1 MLLIVSKSI
10 AQEETKAPKQEVSN
24 YNYHEA
30 FTPVF
35 YTKNG
40 NSIRSA
46 SGAPGAQYWQ
56 NRVDYS
62 IKANLNPEKNEV
74 LGSEIITYTNNSPD
88 KLNFLWLHLD
98 QNLFKSDSRGKAVIP
113 LEGSRNGDKGQN
125 FNGGCTIKSISVV
138 SESNVKSISQEV
150 PFEITDTR
158 MQVFLPKEIASNG
171 GKVKL
176 KIDFNFVAP
185 IYGSDRMGILETKNG
200 KIFNIAQWYP
210 RLCVYDDVMGWNTL
224 PYLGAGEFYLE
235 YGDFEVAIT
244 APSDVFVVCGGELL
258 NPTEVYSP
266 EHLKRWDLAKNSDK
280 TIVIRSE
287 DEVFNKKNAF
297 ASKKSLTWKFKL
309 NNARDVAWSASSA
322 FIIDAARINLPS
334 GKKSISISAYPIE
347 SMGSKAWSRATEY
360 NKGAIEHYSSKWFEY
375 PYPVAVNVAGNQGGM
390 EYPGIVFCNW
400 KSEGQRLWGVSDH
413 EFGHCWFPMIV
424 GSNER
429 VHAWMDEGFNMFINT
444 LSTKAFNKGE
454 YYEKPEDAHIASQV
468 LTHPFLEPIMTVPDG
483 MKEDHLG
490 YLAYDKP
497 ALGLKILREQILG
510 ETRFDRAFKTYIE
523 RWAFKHPTPDD
534 FFRTIEN
541 VAGEDLKWFWRAWFV
556 NNWKLDQS
564 IVSVKYIKND
574 PKLGAIITV
583 ANMEKMAMP
592 MDIEIKTK
600 SGQIINHR
608 LPVEIWQRNV
618 VWDFKPILSEAIDTI
633 TIDPNHVYPDSN
645 EGNNVWKATTGT
657 LVQDVILD
665 PYIGNFSSK
674 QTPIEVSL
682 SDENSKLIAVFT
694 DQPPLELEY
703 LGNNKFVFVQ
713 VGLEIQ
719 FNEAKSEFTL
729 KINGDQFLFTR
740 K

>member
-280 TIVIRSE
+280 TIVIRTE

-297 ASKKSLTWKFKL
+297 ASKKILTWKFKL